1 MVTNLSDDLARLVG
15 PDALSCDHTEMER
28 LSRDAT
34 ENVPH
39 LPRWRVKV
47 TTTEEVQR
55 VMVWANQ
62 HQVPVTPRVAG
73 MNVGGLSIPAPG
85 GLVLDMSAMNKI
97 LHVDP
102 IARYTLIEPG
112 VTWQQLTDY
121 LKEHKLPLRL
131 GYPLAPPDT
140 SIAACCLMDGL
151 STLSLK
157 YGSMGL
163 WINGM
168 EVILPTGEK
177 VLTGAAAAS
186 DVWFA
191 RGPLPDLTGLFV
203 NWQGTTGVV
212 TRLAFQLKPQPRYH
226 RRHVILC
233 GHRNAGFEGM
243 RRLSVSGLYDEVGGL
258 SWPVA
263 KMAFGVAHPAPRQEG
278 EPDFFL
284 VVDVSAM
291 SQREFALKNTLLGEE
306 VEGLRRGGYTLEDP
320 VDAEDLVALN
330 PAFVR
335 FARLPTRLDFLLDH
349 PGQGL
354 TWVGTFGPIER
365 LEEGG
370 ARGVEILER
379 YGFPAIIVSRPM
391 ASGHYAV
398 LRFIELFNRSDPQD
412 VERVARCQDEV
423 GLALLDLGFIPYKC
437 SPLLWK
443 HVSER
448 MDPGARALITRVQN
462 LLDPRGIMNPG
473 KLGRG

>member
-1 MVTNLSDDLARLVG
+1 MLKDLMASLTTLMGADRITE
-15 PDALSCDHTEMER
+15 DAAEMER

-39 LPRWRVKV
+39 LPRWKVKV
-47 TTTEEVQR
+47 ATTEEVQR
-55 VMVWANQ
+55 VMSWATQ

-73 MNVGGLSIPAPG
+73 MNVGGLAIPAEG
-85 GLVLDMSAMNKI
+85 GLVLDMAAMNQI
-97 LHVDP
+97 LKVDV
-102 IARYTLIEPG
+102 AQRYALIEPG
-112 VTWQQLTDY
+112 VTWQQLTDH
-121 LKEHKLPLRL
+121 LKVENLPLRL

-163 WINGM
+163 WINGL
-168 EVILPTGEK
+168 EVVLPTGEK
-177 VLTGAAAAS
+177 VITGAAAVS

-212 TRLAFQLKPQPRYH
+212 TRLAFQLKPMPRYH

-233 GHRNAGFEGM
+233 GHRDAGFEGM

-263 KMAFGVAHPAPRQEG
+263 KMAFGVSHPAPRAEG

-291 SQREFALKNTLLGEE
+291 SQREFALKNALLGEE
-306 VEGLRRGGYTLEDP
+306 IQGLRRAGFVVEDP

-354 TWVGTFGPIER
+354 TWVGTFGPVDR

-379 YGFPAIIVSRPM
+379 HGFPAIIVSRPM

-398 LRFIELFNRSDPQD
+398 LRFIEVFNRFDPDD
-412 VERVARCQDEV
+412 VARVTRCQDEV
-423 GLALLDLGFIPYKC
+423 GLALLDLGFVPYKC
-437 SPLLWK
+437 SPLLWR
-443 HVSER
+443 HVSQR
-448 MDPGARALITRVQN
+448 MDPGARALITRVQD
-462 LLDPRGIMNPG
+462 LLDPAGIMNPG